1 MGPTATSLAPLVAPV
16 SAPLLPPENRRE
28 DKRRRTRQS
37 SPSIA
42 ASTVLVADT
51 VSSDGTESPAELFR
65 MSNRSF
71 SLADSASN
79 TAAANT
85 TPLRRSAEPTLL
97 NRSHFPLSS
106 TPRSAPSTPPTPG
119 EASFSGQSSSDEIR
133 GRVSEIIDSLPCL
146 TLSPSTKSPVSK
158 PVHVDGPLK
167 GKFGPGKGS
176 RMRLSAAPSADSREG
191 IYGQWWP
198 CYAAVEC
205 SLNTL
210 HRFKDLASSSVVVVR
225 TSRNRAL
232 NR

>member
-167 GKFGPGKGS
+167 GKFGPGVCRLPLQLTAGRGYMDSGGRVTLQLNALSTHSTGS
-176 RMRLSAAPSADSREG
+176 KIS
-191 IYGQWWP
+191 Q
-198 CYAAVEC
+198 
-205 SLNTL
+205 
-210 HRFKDLASSSVVVVR
+210 VVR
-225 TSRNRAL
+225 WS
-232 NR
+232 